1 MSDESIASRL
11 KRNKTNN
18 NIINKSIYNELNQR
32 KKTKINKFYKN
43 YESINELKSRLT
55 FDDLNDDVLR
65 LILSYL
71 PLIDKIRSETVS
83 KRFQLLIND
92 LLRNQKAI
100 GMKNMSLKRN
110 DCTLDVKH
118 CVNEDF
124 IDRAFFT
131 ANDCNQHNNYY
142 NYYCD
147 SQNAIQRNDIQ
158 CVHNLKTVFN
168 KCLKILSIDLRCIQ
182 LSDSLVN
189 LIADYCPKLECLN
202 LNSML
207 IEDSVWY
214 AISDRFSQQLRHL
227 TSCDFIIKFFLS
239 ENYCHQMIIKSLEDL
254 LV

>member
-142 NYYCD
+142 
-147 SQNAIQRNDIQ
+147 I
-158 CVHNLKTVFN
+158 VKTLLRDTIN
-168 KCLKILSIDLRCIQ
+168 KGQFINNFQKYKKK
-182 LSDSLVN
+182 
-189 LIADYCPKLECLN
+189 A
-202 LNSML
+202 
-207 IEDSVWY
+207 
-214 AISDRFSQQLRHL
+214 RF
-227 TSCDFIIKFFLS
+227 I
-239 ENYCHQMIIKSLEDL
+239 
-254 LV
+254 